1 MRAKYFLTGHLYFF
15 LILAACIGLTS
26 CNSDDEDEI
35 VQQTWLE
42 KYDGTK
48 WNDGSEVYIKI
59 IGNTSVI
66 LESWFLDDSCYVYN
80 VYLYELIHENANLG
94 IAFFEII
101 ENSTNKLVFQVKI
114 FESTE
119 TITLRVNGDTLT
131 IKRENNAREGWESK
145 DFKKTTVDFDDFTI
159 CDM

>member
-48 WNDGSEVYIKI
+48 WVDEDDFLYIRIVNNTNI
-59 IGNTSVI
+59 IF
-66 LESWFLDDSCYVYN
+66 ESWVNEVECYIHN
-80 VYLYELIHENANLG
+80 VSDGNVN
-94 IAFFEII
+94 FNII
-101 ENSTNKLVFQVKI
+101 ENSNNQLVFEVNEGDDMEKFTMKI
-114 FESTE
+114 S
-119 TITLRVNGDTLT
+119 GDTLT
-131 IKRENNAREGWESK
+131 ILLEYRDESDTLTFQKTNA
-145 DFKKTTVDFDDFTI
+145 DVDNFPL
-159 CDM
+159 CDL